1 MMKPCKM
8 SPMAARYFSSHES
21 RLGKNDWIQF
31 ISQQHTAQSRRHDSN
46 TCSQDIEGENDP
58 D

>member
-21 RLGKNDWIQF
+21 RLGKND
-31 ISQQHTAQSRRHDSN
+31 
-46 TCSQDIEGENDP
+46 
-58 D
+58 